1 MGYIYNGSIN
11 ISDTTVK
18 SIYLDLLTAANELE
32 LSELTENM
40 QEYLISHEADWIR
53 NNFFKIF
60 QITEK
65 SKPFTRL
72 ENFCQEIFNTNPATI
87 LDSDGFLELEAD
99 FLISLFKRDD
109 IVLDEILI
117 WESVIRWGIAQ
128 IKLNTDVSQW
138 TNRDFIR
145 LKKAVKNLIP
155 HIRFFNISGMDH
167 RTKIRP
173 YKKIL
178 PKELKEEIKDY
189 FFAQVPPKKFCKLP
203 PRATKSELNE
213 SVANIL
219 DHLTITSIESVLMD
233 ISGFCQIA
241 AWIDDNSEPYLPT
254 DIPYDFSLLFRGS
267 RDGMT
272 NARKFHEI
280 CGYQGATLIII
291 KIVESN
297 KILGGYNP
305 DDWICDSSWTTR
317 LNSFIFSME
326 KNGGTLKNVI
336 SRIKDPK
343 HAIWNSAGNPGFG
356 SDLQCF

>member
-1 MGYIYNGSIN
+1 M
-11 ISDTTVK
+11 SDTTVK
-18 SIYLDLLTAANELE
+18 SIYLDLLIAANELE

-40 QEYLISHEADWIR
+40 QEYLISHETDWIR

-72 ENFCQEIFNTNPATI
+72 ENFCQEIFNTNPAMI
-87 LDSDGFLELEAD
+87 LNSDGFLELEAD

-109 IVLDEILI
+109 IVLDEITI

-203 PRATKSELNE
+203 LRATKSEPNE
-213 SVANIL
+213 SVVNIL
-219 DHLTITSIESVLMD
+219 DHVTITSIESVLMD
-233 ISGFCQIA
+233 I
-241 AWIDDNSEPYLPT
+241 
-254 DIPYDFSLLFRGS
+254 R
-267 RDGMT
+267 
-272 NARKFHEI
+272 
-280 CGYQGATLIII
+280 
-291 KIVESN
+291 
-297 KILGGYNP
+297 
-305 DDWICDSSWTTR
+305 
-317 LNSFIFSME
+317 
-326 KNGGTLKNVI
+326 
-336 SRIKDPK
+336 
-343 HAIWNSAGNPGFG
+343 FG
-356 SDLQCF
+356 SDLQWFVGVCAPRSYKTPIYESALFSLTNFEVFKVEKKIYKNDSCKNDDSYNDSYKNDDNDGNVKKAMIEYDSDDTVESDSDYIDIDKL